1 MVENP
6 VGNATLCVRVYMED
20 ILIFNLQEH
29 DQNYQMTLC
38 VFLCSDS

>member
-20 ILIFNLQEH
+20 ILISNLQEH
-29 DQNYQMTLC
+29 DQNYQMNLC
-38 VFLCSDS
+38 AFLCSDP